1 MIEHDET
8 FTKLTDEQL
17 SFASMIRLLRCF
29 WVLDMGSILEEVFED
44 GGMVPVQLYLNTGI
58 WKENKVV
65 LDMLKKNTVWW
76 NKHHSCTASDGT
88 YVFLGEGLGD

>member
-65 LDMLKKNTVWW
+65 LDMLKKIQYGGINTIPAQ
-76 NKHHSCTASDGT
+76 HLTEHM
-88 YVFLGEGLGD
+88 YF